1 MTRWSAALSITI
13 ASPVGVCAADL
24 SFFAG
29 SSMWLLWGL
38 TCWAAASVLVLIAL
52 AIFQLFTRVFLLK
65 EGLYA

>member
-52 AIFQLFTRVFLLK
+52 ATFQLCVRAFFQQV
-65 EGLYA
+65 GLYA